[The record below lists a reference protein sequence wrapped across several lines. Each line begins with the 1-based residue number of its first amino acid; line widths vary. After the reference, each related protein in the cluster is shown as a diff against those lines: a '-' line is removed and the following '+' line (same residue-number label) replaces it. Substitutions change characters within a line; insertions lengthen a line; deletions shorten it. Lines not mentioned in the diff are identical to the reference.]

1 LVYGGHSAD
10 RRHDRVQRQS
20 VEIVHRRVMERGI
33 VLIFIPLLTL
43 LSADVMS
50 SVAAYGGV
58 GGAATWHR
66 WHLGMTE
73 AAVVQLRC

>member
-1 LVYGGHSAD
+1 MLG
-10 RRHDRVQRQS
+10 
-20 VEIVHRRVMERGI
+20 VMEHDI
-33 VLIFIPLLTL
+33 ILIFIPLLT

-50 SVAAYGGV
+50 SVAAYSGF